1 MSVFYRKYQNKN
13 PHGSSYG
20 KWFAR
25 AVTIGKTVNV
35 DELAR
40 HMSEHNTPYSKG
52 AIKGVLTDMIG
63 CIRELMLE
71 GKSVKLDG
79 LAIFSA
85 GIKTKKK
92 GAPTSEDFSTTKH
105 IDSVYMRARATGEFT
120 RAELTKAGNVTELP
134 KNYTDYHEEDEDD
147 EPQNPSGG
155 NGSSQN
161 GGSQNSGDSGS
172 QSGDSGSSGDSGQ
185 SQQST
190 YGLTINRSGS
200 GTSTVTDDSEQAIDK
215 LIRNFIIQH
224 RILIAIR
231 LRPNRTI
238 QPMILVRLQTLQKIL
253 VGKIFGNYLRTA
265 KTLRQAFQKMQM

>member
-13 PHGSSYG
+13 RHSVAYG

-25 AVTIGKTVNV
+25 AVTIGKTIDIN
-35 DELAR
+35 ELAK

-52 AIKGVLTDMIG
+52 AIKGVLTDMVG

-134 KNYTDYHEEDEDD
+134 KNFTDYKEEE
-147 EPQNPSGG
+147 ENE
-155 NGSSQN
+155 NGSSSTGSEG
-161 GGSQNSGDSGS
+161 GGSTNQGGNSGG
-172 QSGDSGSSGDSGQ
+172 GGGG
-185 SQQST
+185 
-190 YGLTINRSGS
+190 
-200 GTSTVTDDSEQAIDK
+200 DDSPIDDD
-215 LIRNFIIQH
+215 
-224 RILIAIR
+224 
-231 LRPNRTI
+231 
-238 QPMILVRLQTLQKIL
+238 
-253 VGKIFGNYLRTA
+253 
-265 KTLRQAFQKMQM
+265 

>member
-1 MSVFYRKYQNKN
+1 MLGDTPRRLHKAASTSTRYWSVA
-13 PHGSSYG
+13 YG

-52 AIKGVLTDMIG
+52 AIKGVLTDMIS
-63 CIRELMLE
+63 CVRELMLE
-71 GKSVKLDG
+71 GKAVKLDG

-134 KNYTDYHEEDEDD
+134 KNFTDYQEEDD
-147 EPQNPSGG
+147 EPQNQSGG
-155 NGSSQN
+155 SGSSQDE
-161 GGSQNSGDSGS
+161 GGNSDAPPVINPDTDHPSDGD
-172 QSGDSGSSGDSGQ
+172 
-185 SQQST
+185 
-190 YGLTINRSGS
+190 
-200 GTSTVTDDSEQAIDK
+200 
-215 LIRNFIIQH
+215 
-224 RILIAIR
+224 
-231 LRPNRTI
+231 
-238 QPMILVRLQTLQKIL
+238 
-253 VGKIFGNYLRTA
+253 
-265 KTLRQAFQKMQM
+265 

>member
-13 PHGSSYG
+13 RHSVAYG

-25 AVTIGKTVNV
+25 AVTIGKTFTV
-35 DELAR
+35 DDLAK

-52 AIKGVLTDMIG
+52 AIKGVLTDMID

-71 GKSVKLDG
+71 GKAVKLDG

-134 KNYTDYHEEDEDD
+134 KNFTDYKEEEENENGSSSTGSETD
-147 EPQNPSGG
+147 GG
-155 NGSSQN
+155 NGSEG
-161 GGSQNSGDSGS
+161 GGSTNQGGNSGG
-172 QSGDSGSSGDSGQ
+172 GGGG
-185 SQQST
+185 
-190 YGLTINRSGS
+190 
-200 GTSTVTDDSEQAIDK
+200 DDSPIDDD
-215 LIRNFIIQH
+215 
-224 RILIAIR
+224 
-231 LRPNRTI
+231 
-238 QPMILVRLQTLQKIL
+238 
-253 VGKIFGNYLRTA
+253 
-265 KTLRQAFQKMQM
+265 